1 VVDGGGSHRSN
12 WPYGYQ
18 WGEYDSGKREGG
30 VKGSGTIYV
39 YGGFPE
45 AEKRH
50 RLCRCGGRQGSQV
63 FCRMEGPQD
72 LMARF
77 DVVNR
82 AVVTC

>member
-1 VVDGGGSHRSN
+1 MVDGGGSHRSN

-50 RLCRCGGRQGSQV
+50 RPVSVWGETRKSSFLPDGRTPRSHG
-63 FCRMEGPQD
+63 
-72 LMARF
+72 
-77 DVVNR
+77 
-82 AVVTC
+82 